1 VIIIFIPLLYTEED
15 TVLSKRS
22 FFIGLLNYYIRM
34 LDDIKCQN
42 LRNEKVLFIY

>member
-1 VIIIFIPLLYTEED
+1 VIIIFIPLLYAEED

-22 FFIGLLNYYIRM
+22 FFIGSIIIRM
-34 LDDIKCQN
+34 LGDIECQN